1 MKPVEVT
8 VTYDLICP
16 WCWIAEHRLAE
27 AIEAAGL
34 AGAVNVRFVPFEL
47 NPTMPAGGID
57 RKAYRSAKFGS
68 WARSQALDAHVAD
81 AGRAAGLVFDHARI
95 ARTPN
100 TRLAHRLVWFAQQ
113 RGSAVALVDAL
124 FAAYFRDGRD
134 IGDTDVLVEVAA
146 GGGGRRPG
154 RRCGACLPRIRRRAR
169 RGGRA
174 RGGGGA
180 RRHRVGAVDAHRYDG
195 RQRRAAGRRVSRRI
209 ARRAARAG
217 SGRVSRAGFQNDSC
231 RAQDYCETGR

>member
-1 MKPVEVT
+1 MKPLEIT

-27 AIEAAGL
+27 AIDATGL
-34 AGAVNVRFVPFEL
+34 AGNVSVRFLPFEL

-68 WARSQALDAHVAD
+68 WARSQTLDAHAAE
-81 AGRAAGLVFDHARI
+81 AGREAGLVFDHARI

-134 IGDTDVLVEVAA
+134 IGDTDVLVEIAA
-146 GGGGRRPG
+146 GAGLPG
-154 RRCGACLPRIRRRAR
+154 DAVRAFLASGEGLDAVIGLEEKAVRDGIASVPSTRIGPSVVSGAQPTVVFRDALIDAQRAL
-169 RGGRA
+169 
-174 RGGGGA
+174 
-180 RRHRVGAVDAHRYDG
+180 DP
-195 RQRRAAGRRVSRRI
+195 I
-209 ARRAARAG
+209 A
-217 SGRVSRAGFQNDSC
+217 
-231 RAQDYCETGR
+231 

>member
-1 MKPVEVT
+1 MHSVEVT
-8 VTYDLICP
+8 ITYDLICP
-16 WCWIAEHRLAE
+16 WCWIAERRLAE
-27 AIEAAGL
+27 AIDEVGPAGN
-34 AGAVNVRFVPFEL
+34 VRVRFVPFEL
-47 NPTMPAGGID
+47 NPTMPAGGMD

-134 IGDTDVLVEVAA
+134 IGDADVLVEIAA
-146 GGGGRRPG
+146 GAGLPG
-154 RRCGACLPRIRRRAR
+154 DTVRAFLASGAGLDAVIALEADAVRDGIASVPSTRIGAAVVSGAQPAAVFRGALLAAQRA
-169 RGGRA
+169 
-174 RGGGGA
+174 
-180 RRHRVGAVDAHRYDG
+180 HDA
-195 RQRRAAGRRVSRRI
+195 AA
-209 ARRAARAG
+209 
-217 SGRVSRAGFQNDSC
+217 
-231 RAQDYCETGR
+231 

>member
-1 MKPVEVT
+1 MKPLEVT

-16 WCWIAEHRLAE
+16 WCWIAEHRLAQAFDE
-27 AIEAAGL
+27 AGVAGN
-34 AGAVNVRFVPFEL
+34 VSVRFVPFEL

-68 WARSQALDAHVAD
+68 WARSQALDAHVAE

-134 IGDTDVLVEVAA
+134 IGDADVLVEIAA
-146 GGGGRRPG
+146 GAGLAGDAVRAFLASGEGLDAVVALEAEAVSEGIASVPSTRIGRSVVS
-154 RRCGACLPRIRRRAR
+154 GAQPAAVFRDALIDAQRAL
-169 RGGRA
+169 GE
-174 RGGGGA
+174 
-180 RRHRVGAVDAHRYDG
+180 
-195 RQRRAAGRRVSRRI
+195 I
-209 ARRAARAG
+209 A
-217 SGRVSRAGFQNDSC
+217 
-231 RAQDYCETGR
+231 

>member
-1 MKPVEVT
+1 MKPLEVT

-27 AIEAAGL
+27 AIDEAGL
-34 AGAVNVRFVPFEL
+34 AGNVSVRFVPFEL
-47 NPTMPAGGID
+47 NPSMPAGGVD

-68 WARSQALDAHVAD
+68 WARSQALDANVAE

-113 RGSAVALVDAL
+113 RGSAIALVDAL

-134 IGDTDVLVEVAA
+134 LGDADVLVEIATDAGLPGDAVLAFLASGEGLDAVLALEDEAVREGIASVPSTRIGLTVISGAQPAA
-146 GGGGRRPG
+146 VFR
-154 RRCGACLPRIRRRAR
+154 
-169 RGGRA
+169 
-174 RGGGGA
+174 
-180 RRHRVGAVDAHRYDG
+180 DALI
-195 RQRRAAGRRVSRRI
+195 A
-209 ARRAARAG
+209 ARRAHDPVA
-217 SGRVSRAGFQNDSC
+217 
-231 RAQDYCETGR
+231 

>member
-1 MKPVEVT
+1 MKPLEVT

-16 WCWIAEHRLAE
+16 WCWIAEHRLTA
-27 AIEAAGL
+27 AIDEAGL
-34 AGAVNVRFVPFEL
+34 AGNVSVRFVPFEL
-47 NPTMPAGGID
+47 NPTMPVGGID

-68 WARSQALDAHVAD
+68 WARSQALDAHVAE

-134 IGDTDVLVEVAA
+134 IGDADVLVEIATGAGLPGDTVRAFLASGEGLDAVVALEA
-146 GGGGRRPG
+146 EAVREGVASVPSTRIGLSVVS
-154 RRCGACLPRIRRRAR
+154 GAQPAAVFRDALIDAQRAL
-169 RGGRA
+169 
-174 RGGGGA
+174 
-180 RRHRVGAVDAHRYDG
+180 D
-195 RQRRAAGRRVSRRI
+195 QI
-209 ARRAARAG
+209 A
-217 SGRVSRAGFQNDSC
+217 
-231 RAQDYCETGR
+231 

>member
-47 NPTMPAGGID
+47 NPTMPVGGID

-134 IGDTDVLVEVAA
+134 IGDADVLVEIAA
-146 GGGGRRPG
+146 GAGLAGDAVRAFLASGEGLDAVVALEEAAVRDGIASVPSTRIG
-154 RRCGACLPRIRRRAR
+154 STVVSGAQPADVFRAALLDAQRAR
-169 RGGRA
+169 
-174 RGGGGA
+174 
-180 RRHRVGAVDAHRYDG
+180 D
-195 RQRRAAGRRVSRRI
+195 RAA
-209 ARRAARAG
+209 
-217 SGRVSRAGFQNDSC
+217 
-231 RAQDYCETGR
+231 

>member
-1 MKPVEVT
+1 MKPLEVT

-16 WCWIAEHRLAE
+16 WCWIAEHRLAD
-27 AIEAAGL
+27 AIDAAGL
-34 AGAVNVRFVPFEL
+34 GGNVNVRFVPFEL

-68 WARSQALDAHVAD
+68 WARSQALDAHVVE

-113 RGSAVALVDAL
+113 RDSAVALVDAL

-134 IGDTDVLVEVAA
+134 IGDADVLAEIATGAGLQGDAVCAFLASGEGLDAVVALEA
-146 GGGGRRPG
+146 EAVREGVASVPSTRIGTLVVS
-154 RRCGACLPRIRRRAR
+154 GAQPAAVFRNALIDAQRAL
-169 RGGRA
+169 
-174 RGGGGA
+174 
-180 RRHRVGAVDAHRYDG
+180 D
-195 RQRRAAGRRVSRRI
+195 QI
-209 ARRAARAG
+209 A
-217 SGRVSRAGFQNDSC
+217 
-231 RAQDYCETGR
+231 